1 MSHQTEDPMQ
11 ATQETVRKIEIEPL
25 EAGDKLDRET
35 FHERYQAMPEGFRAE
50 LIGGVVHMPS
60 PTKRQHSMAHIRVC
74 SWLDAYSEATPGT
87 EALDN
92 ASALLGP
99 EQEPQPDA
107 CLLIT
112 PESGGQTCVRDDF
125 VVGAPELIVEVASS
139 SVSIDLHAKKNDYE
153 KFGVLE
159 YVVLAVRSKQIFWFR
174 LVEEKFCEHPVDSDG
189 VHRSVVF
196 PGLWLDAQALFRED
210 RVRVREVAAEGLRSQ
225 AHADFV
231 ALLAKAVASRSSGC
245 G

>member
-1 MSHQTEDPMQ
+1 METI
-11 ATQETVRKIEIEPL
+11 QETARVEIAPL

-60 PTKRQHSMAHIRVC
+60 PTKRQHGQAHGWM
-74 SWLDAYSEATPGT
+74 STWLCNYADATPGV
-87 EALDN
+87 EMLDN

-112 PESGGQTCVRDDF
+112 PEFGGQTCVRDDF

-139 SVSIDLHAKKNDYE
+139 SVSIDLHAKKDDYE
-153 KFGVLE
+153 KFGVVE
-159 YVVLAVRSKQIFWFR
+159 YVVLAVRSKEIFWFR
-174 LVEEKFCEHPVDSDG
+174 LVEEKFREHPVDSDG

-210 RVRVREVAAEGLRSQ
+210 RVRVREIAAEGLRCQ

-231 ALLAKAVASRSSGC
+231 ARLAKRG
-245 G
+245 GQP